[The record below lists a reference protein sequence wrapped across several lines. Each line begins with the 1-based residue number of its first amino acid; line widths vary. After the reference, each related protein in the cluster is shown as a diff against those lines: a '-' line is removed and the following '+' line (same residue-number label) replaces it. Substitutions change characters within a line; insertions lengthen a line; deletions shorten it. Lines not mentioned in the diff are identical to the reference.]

1 MSIKVIGVGDNVV
14 DKYMHTKTMY
24 PGGNAFNFS
33 AYATMLGCPSSYMGV
48 FGNDEAAAHVQ
59 ATAKELGIDTSQVRI
74 IEKSLLE
81 RYNSQST
88 EKITP
93 VSTLDET
100 PVSATLGELSLI
112 EVTEE
117 QFQEVLLSEAISE
130 IADKVF
136 PVKTYEGI
144 RDVIKSLNDSG
155 HIKINSSKIWFLFNC
170 FQIHKFFMT

>member
-1 MSIKVIGVGDNVV
+1 M
-14 DKYMHTKTMY
+14 
-24 PGGNAFNFS
+24 
-33 AYATMLGCPSSYMGV
+33 
-48 FGNDEAAAHVQ
+48 
-59 ATAKELGIDTSQVRI
+59 KEYKNLELQLGIDTRQVRI
-74 IEKSLLE
+74 VEKSLLE

-136 PVKTYEGI
+136 PVQTYEGV
-144 RDVIKSLNDSG
+144 RDIIKSLNESG
-155 HIKINSSKIWFLFNC
+155 YITINANNFL
-170 FQIHKFFMT
+170 K

>member
-1 MSIKVIGVGDNVV
+1 M
-14 DKYMHTKTMY
+14 
-24 PGGNAFNFS
+24 
-33 AYATMLGCPSSYMGV
+33 
-48 FGNDEAAAHVQ
+48 
-59 ATAKELGIDTSQVRI
+59 KEYKNLELQLGIDTSQVRI

-117 QFQEVLLSEAISE
+117 QFQEVLLSEAISD

-136 PVKTYEGI
+136 PVQTYEGI
-144 RDVIKSLNDSG
+144 RDIIKSLNESG
-155 HIKINSSKIWFLFNC
+155 YITINANNFL
-170 FQIHKFFMT
+170 K

>member
-1 MSIKVIGVGDNVV
+1 M
-14 DKYMHTKTMY
+14 
-24 PGGNAFNFS
+24 
-33 AYATMLGCPSSYMGV
+33 
-48 FGNDEAAAHVQ
+48 
-59 ATAKELGIDTSQVRI
+59 KEFKNLEQQLGIDTSQVRI

-81 RYNSQST
+81 RYNTQST

-117 QFQEVLLSEAISE
+117 QFQEVLLSEAISD

-136 PVKTYEGI
+136 PVQTYEGI
-144 RDVIKSLNDSG
+144 RNIIKSLNESG
-155 HIKINSSKIWFLFNC
+155 YITINANKFL
-170 FQIHKFFMT
+170 K

>member
-1 MSIKVIGVGDNVV
+1 M
-14 DKYMHTKTMY
+14 
-24 PGGNAFNFS
+24 
-33 AYATMLGCPSSYMGV
+33 
-48 FGNDEAAAHVQ
+48 
-59 ATAKELGIDTSQVRI
+59 KEYKNLEQQLGIDTSQVRI

-81 RYNSQST
+81 RYNTQST

-117 QFQEVLLSEAISE
+117 QFQEVLLSEAISD

-136 PVKTYEGI
+136 PVQTYEGI
-144 RDVIKSLNDSG
+144 RDIIKSLNESG
-155 HIKINSSKIWFLFNC
+155 YITINANNFL
-170 FQIHKFFMT
+170 K

>member
-1 MSIKVIGVGDNVV
+1 MKVYKN
-14 DKYMHTKTMY
+14 
-24 PGGNAFNFS
+24 
-33 AYATMLGCPSSYMGV
+33 L
-48 FGNDEAAAHVQ
+48 EQ
-59 ATAKELGIDTSQVRI
+59 QLGIDTSQVRI

-81 RYNSQST
+81 RYNTQST

-112 EVTEE
+112 EVTEK

-136 PVKTYEGI
+136 PVQTYEGI
-144 RDVIKSLNDSG
+144 RDIIKSLNESG
-155 HIKINSSKIWFLFNC
+155 YITINANKFL
-170 FQIHKFFMT
+170 K

>member
-1 MSIKVIGVGDNVV
+1 MKVYKN
-14 DKYMHTKTMY
+14 
-24 PGGNAFNFS
+24 
-33 AYATMLGCPSSYMGV
+33 L
-48 FGNDEAAAHVQ
+48 EQ
-59 ATAKELGIDTSQVRI
+59 QLGIDTSQVRI
-74 IEKSLLE
+74 VEKSLLE

-136 PVKTYEGI
+136 PVQTYEGI
-144 RDVIKSLNDSG
+144 RDIIKHLNESG
-155 HIKINSSKIWFLFNC
+155 YITINANKFL
-170 FQIHKFFMT
+170 K

>member
-1 MSIKVIGVGDNVV
+1 M
-14 DKYMHTKTMY
+14 
-24 PGGNAFNFS
+24 
-33 AYATMLGCPSSYMGV
+33 
-48 FGNDEAAAHVQ
+48 
-59 ATAKELGIDTSQVRI
+59 KEYKNLEQQLGIDTSQVRI
-74 IEKSLLE
+74 MEKSLLE

-136 PVKTYEGI
+136 PEKTYEGI
-144 RDVIKSLNDSG
+144 RDIIKSLNESG
-155 HIKINSSKIWFLFNC
+155 YITINANKFL
-170 FQIHKFFMT
+170 K

>member
-1 MSIKVIGVGDNVV
+1 M
-14 DKYMHTKTMY
+14 
-24 PGGNAFNFS
+24 
-33 AYATMLGCPSSYMGV
+33 
-48 FGNDEAAAHVQ
+48 
-59 ATAKELGIDTSQVRI
+59 KEYKNLEQQLGIDTRQVRI

-81 RYNSQST
+81 RYNTQST

-112 EVTEE
+112 EVTEK

-136 PVKTYEGI
+136 PVQTYEGI
-144 RDVIKSLNDSG
+144 RDIIKSLNESG
-155 HIKINSSKIWFLFNC
+155 YITINANKFL
-170 FQIHKFFMT
+170 K

>member
-1 MSIKVIGVGDNVV
+1 M
-14 DKYMHTKTMY
+14 
-24 PGGNAFNFS
+24 
-33 AYATMLGCPSSYMGV
+33 
-48 FGNDEAAAHVQ
+48 
-59 ATAKELGIDTSQVRI
+59 KEYKNLELQLGIDTRQVRI
-74 IEKSLLE
+74 VEKSLLE

-136 PVKTYEGI
+136 PVQTYEGI
-144 RDVIKSLNDSG
+144 RDIIKSLNESG
-155 HIKINSSKIWFLFNC
+155 YITINANKFL
-170 FQIHKFFMT
+170 K

>member
-1 MSIKVIGVGDNVV
+1 M
-14 DKYMHTKTMY
+14 
-24 PGGNAFNFS
+24 
-33 AYATMLGCPSSYMGV
+33 
-48 FGNDEAAAHVQ
+48 
-59 ATAKELGIDTSQVRI
+59 KEYKNLELQLGIDTSQVRI

-117 QFQEVLLSEAISE
+117 QFQEVLLSEAISD

-136 PVKTYEGI
+136 PVQTYEGI
-144 RDVIKSLNDSG
+144 RDIIKSLNESG
-155 HIKINSSKIWFLFNC
+155 YITINANKFL
-170 FQIHKFFMT
+170 K

>member
-1 MSIKVIGVGDNVV
+1 M
-14 DKYMHTKTMY
+14 
-24 PGGNAFNFS
+24 
-33 AYATMLGCPSSYMGV
+33 
-48 FGNDEAAAHVQ
+48 
-59 ATAKELGIDTSQVRI
+59 KEYKNLELQLGIDTSQVRI
-74 IEKSLLE
+74 VEKSLLE

-117 QFQEVLLSEAISE
+117 QFQEVLLSEAISD

-136 PVKTYEGI
+136 PVQTYEGI
-144 RDVIKSLNDSG
+144 RDIIKSLNESG
-155 HIKINSSKIWFLFNC
+155 YITINANNFL
-170 FQIHKFFMT
+170 K

>member
-1 MSIKVIGVGDNVV
+1 M
-14 DKYMHTKTMY
+14 
-24 PGGNAFNFS
+24 
-33 AYATMLGCPSSYMGV
+33 
-48 FGNDEAAAHVQ
+48 
-59 ATAKELGIDTSQVRI
+59 KEYKNLELQLGIDTRQVRI

-81 RYNSQST
+81 RYNSKST

-117 QFQEVLLSEAISE
+117 QFQKVLLSEAISD

-136 PVKTYEGI
+136 PVQTYEGI
-144 RDVIKSLNDSG
+144 RDIIKSLNESG
-155 HIKINSSKIWFLFNC
+155 YITINSDKFL
-170 FQIHKFFMT
+170 K

>member
-1 MSIKVIGVGDNVV
+1 M
-14 DKYMHTKTMY
+14 
-24 PGGNAFNFS
+24 
-33 AYATMLGCPSSYMGV
+33 
-48 FGNDEAAAHVQ
+48 
-59 ATAKELGIDTSQVRI
+59 KEYKNLERQLGIDTSQVRI
-74 IEKSLLE
+74 VEKSLLE

-100 PVSATLGELSLI
+100 PVSATLGELSLV

-117 QFQEVLLSEAISE
+117 KFEEVLLNEAISE

-144 RDVIKSLNDSG
+144 RDIIKSLNESG
-155 HIKINSSKIWFLFNC
+155 YITINANNFL
-170 FQIHKFFMT
+170 K

>member
-1 MSIKVIGVGDNVV
+1 M
-14 DKYMHTKTMY
+14 
-24 PGGNAFNFS
+24 
-33 AYATMLGCPSSYMGV
+33 
-48 FGNDEAAAHVQ
+48 
-59 ATAKELGIDTSQVRI
+59 KEYKNLEQQLGIDTSQVRI
-74 IEKSLLE
+74 VEKSLLE

-136 PVKTYEGI
+136 PVQTYEGI
-144 RDVIKSLNDSG
+144 RDIIKSLNESG
-155 HIKINSSKIWFLFNC
+155 YITINANNFL
-170 FQIHKFFMT
+170 K

>member
-1 MSIKVIGVGDNVV
+1 M
-14 DKYMHTKTMY
+14 
-24 PGGNAFNFS
+24 
-33 AYATMLGCPSSYMGV
+33 
-48 FGNDEAAAHVQ
+48 
-59 ATAKELGIDTSQVRI
+59 KEYKNLEQQLGIDTSQVRI

-136 PVKTYEGI
+136 PVQTYEGI
-144 RDVIKSLNDSG
+144 RDIIKSLNESG
-155 HIKINSSKIWFLFNC
+155 YVTINANNFL
-170 FQIHKFFMT
+170 K